1 MANFAGDAYVFLL
14 CGRRANN
21 AYLMLEKSK
30 LYKRRQ
36 DTSDLPYEAEGLLGY
51 GHHFLQLA
59 FQLTQH
65 CTVHPGDG
73 LLHAGALGLLHQ
85 PGDPASSHYKADQM
99 PEKKISQK
107 KNLRRW
113 LSSWPVYIIGKA
125 RQGLSLAHLPVG
137 TVVSTARLGDHSV
150 GKTLA
155 FCPLCLKYFSSGHSH
170 SQYIWNRRW
179 HWFGSSCAVHYVH
192 HHTLLK
198 WYRDP
203 RHLISSWPS
212 SSLKHNRDS

>member
-1 MANFAGDAYVFLL
+1 MIWSEDSNEWPGISVLLILRLGSIANFQPSLSRCL
-14 CGRRANN
+14 
-21 AYLMLEKSK
+21 
-30 LYKRRQ
+30 KRKEVR
-36 DTSDLPYEAEGLLGY
+36 
-51 GHHFLQLA
+51 
-59 FQLTQH
+59 
-65 CTVHPGDG
+65 
-73 LLHAGALGLLHQ
+73 
-85 PGDPASSHYKADQM
+85 
-99 PEKKISQK
+99 K

-113 LSSWPVYIIGKA
+113 LSSWPAYIIGKA

-137 TVVSTARLGDHSV
+137 TVVSTARLGNHSV

-170 SQYIWNRRW
+170 SQDIWNRRW

-192 HHTLLK
+192 HHALLK
-198 WYRDP
+198 WYRAP